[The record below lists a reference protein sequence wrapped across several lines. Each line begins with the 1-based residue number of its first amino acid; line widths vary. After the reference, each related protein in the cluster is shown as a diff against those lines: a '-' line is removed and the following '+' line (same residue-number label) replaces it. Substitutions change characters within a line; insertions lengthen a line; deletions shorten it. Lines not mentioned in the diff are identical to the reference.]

1 MTLTSIDIDDNIYT
15 IIDNKRESKKK
26 IINKALKL
34 YLNEF
39 DSLDTEIKEME
50 YKISKMK
57 GTLNKYKKFQEELK
71 KEKVEKKQELKNRD
85 ILKELI
91 NKLGWSDVYDENR
104 CVEKL
109 QDLSDS
115 TLRIHADE
123 LGVDVNKLVKEIN
136 KYIENGGD

>member
-57 GTLNKYKKFQEELK
+57 GTLNKYKKIPRRIEK
-71 KEKVEKKQELKNRD
+71 RRSGKETR
-85 ILKELI
+85 
-91 NKLGWSDVYDENR
+91 
-104 CVEKL
+104 
-109 QDLSDS
+109 
-115 TLRIHADE
+115 T
-123 LGVDVNKLVKEIN
+123 
-136 KYIENGGD
+136 

>member
-57 GTLNKYKKFQEELK
+57 GTLNKYRKFQEELK
-71 KEKVEKKQELKNRD
+71 KEEVEKKQELKNRD
-85 ILKELI
+85 IFKVLIDKLDWNDYGRKEIIHNFRLW
-91 NKLGWSDVYDENR
+91 NM
-104 CVEKL
+104 EKFEEY
-109 QDLSDS
+109 
-115 TLRIHADE
+115 ADE

>member
-71 KEKVEKKQELKNRD
+71 KEEVEKKQELKNRD

-91 NKLGWSDVYDENR
+91 NKLGWSDVYDEDR

-123 LGVDVNKLVKEIN
+123 LGVDVNQLK
-136 KYIENGGD
+136 KYVENQGENGGD